1 MTKLFSPCKLAIFDG
16 CLIILILSRFLF
28 PTLCYFNSDKTTT
41 LYKSGYYIIYV
52 YIRYTYTQKKTQS
65 GLNDDILVNN
75 KMLNLTVFTHIQIYQ
90 QISIHIYI
98 HSCHIITLPQY
109 LLFQFMVLV
118 LNSKLFSVFLPIFS
132 VLLDLTRT

>member
-90 QISIHIYI
+90 QISIHIYTQLSYYHTAPI
-98 HSCHIITLPQY
+98 PFIPVYGTCPKLEIIFRLSADFFCP
-109 LLFQFMVLV
+109 
-118 LNSKLFSVFLPIFS
+118 S
-132 VLLDLTRT
+132 